1 VEAATYQI
9 RHWKKL
15 AIAVKLNGF
24 DRRVIHHMAMRTF
37 AEMLMQDVL

>member
-1 VEAATYQI
+1 VKATTYQI
-9 RHWKKL
+9 RYGEKL

-24 DRRVIHHMAMRTF
+24 DRSVIHHLAMRTF